1 MTIEGLMMKSAEMGE
16 AGYLVHPL
24 HDEGVVNPEYVS
36 TPIVS
41 NSSGRRKTVIGL
53 DCEMCRTN
61 VGMEVT
67 RVTLVDYQGETLFDQ
82 LVKPENPVIDYL
94 TT

>member
-1 MTIEGLMMKSAEMGE
+1 
-16 AGYLVHPL
+16 
-24 HDEGVVNPEYVS
+24 
-36 TPIVS
+36 
-41 NSSGRRKTVIGL
+41 
-53 DCEMCRTN
+53 MCRTN

>member
-1 MTIEGLMMKSAEMGE
+1 MMNSAEMRE
-16 AGYLVHPL
+16 SGYLVHPL
-24 HDEGVVNPEYVS
+24 HDEGVVDPEYVS

-41 NSSGRRKTVIGL
+41 DSSGRRKTVIGL
-53 DCEMCRTN
+53 DCEMCKTEF
-61 VGMEVT
+61 GMEVT

-94 TT
+94 TTYSTC